1 LKRFGASSISS
12 TAAQANMLG
21 LCAKHGES
29 LEVAVTRA
37 IEFYRVYRMYR
48 VMHPPG
54 YALERAW
61 QIAFMGL
68 PF

>member
-1 LKRFGASSISS
+1 
-12 TAAQANMLG
+12 MLG